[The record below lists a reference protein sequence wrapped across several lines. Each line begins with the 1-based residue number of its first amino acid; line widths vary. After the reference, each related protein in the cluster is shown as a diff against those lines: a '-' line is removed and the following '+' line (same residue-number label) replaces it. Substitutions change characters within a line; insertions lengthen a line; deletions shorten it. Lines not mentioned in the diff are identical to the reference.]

1 MKGFV
6 HIRIDDRLIH
16 GQVATRWSTG
26 LKVNRIMVIDDAVA
40 ANDNEKAILRMAAP
54 AGVNT
59 SILPLEKAVANI
71 KNGNYDGQRVML
83 IEIQG
88 TLACQGKE
96 AVWQGYAK
104 LYPGKKTPKEERQE
118 ERRQA
123 EAKGAATASAEEN
136 TALQPESAETVSK
149 ESDCAAAECSDA
161 ASGREIPAEKSGET
175 RSK

>member
-71 KNGNYDGQRVML
+71 KNGNYDGQRVMPVSYTHL
-83 IEIQG
+83 
-88 TLACQGKE
+88 TLPTILL
-96 AVWQGYAK
+96 V
-104 LYPGKKTPKEERQE
+104 
-118 ERRQA
+118 
-123 EAKGAATASAEEN
+123 
-136 TALQPESAETVSK
+136 
-149 ESDCAAAECSDA
+149 
-161 ASGREIPAEKSGET
+161 
-175 RSK
+175 